1 MKEKSAPINDP
12 DLSKVLSF
20 RQPANIDVKAVA
32 KKAGTTINGLLRAA
46 LLEYM
51 ERNQL
56 ASKRCDR
63 A

>member
-1 MKEKSAPINDP
+1 MKQKSAPINDP

-56 ASKRCDR
+56 AS
-63 A
+63 